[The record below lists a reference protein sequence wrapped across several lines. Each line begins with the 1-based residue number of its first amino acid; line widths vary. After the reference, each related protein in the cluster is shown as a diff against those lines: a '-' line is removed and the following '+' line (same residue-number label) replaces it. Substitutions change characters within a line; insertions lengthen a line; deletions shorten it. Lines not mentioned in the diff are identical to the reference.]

1 MPIWAAFTSSF
12 NGVCKYAWRRG
23 FMLVSSSVAELYQ
36 LLRWDV
42 YTRAPFLY
50 AGSKAACL
58 LLQSTQRLQSSRP
71 PPTGGPSQAL
81 VCVLYKLTA
90 REKIDD
96 VLAHIHRSLWGNK
109 KGHQLSFH
117 RAF

>member
-23 FMLVSSSVAELYQ
+23 FMLVSSSVAEAAELYQ
-36 LLRWDV
+36 LLHWDV

-58 LLQSTQRLQSSRP
+58 LLQSTHNVFRVVDQHQQVAHP
-71 PPTGGPSQAL
+71 
-81 VCVLYKLTA
+81 KL
-90 REKIDD
+90 
-96 VLAHIHRSLWGNK
+96 
-109 KGHQLSFH
+109 
-117 RAF
+117 